1 MQIEHLQYEYEQVQ
15 AAVADGPI
23 LPSVTVDEIR
33 GYLGGKYNFQKELP
47 LDQVIQDAERM
58 LRTWQVQVTHPR
70 YLGLFNPAV
79 TLPSVVA
86 ETLVDMYNSQLAN
99 WRTSPAGN
107 EIERHTLGW
116 LTAKFGLPEDTI
128 ATFTSGGSEA
138 NLSAVAVALS
148 HAFPEYGEHGL
159 RGLSAPPS
167 LYLTDEAHHGFNKI
181 AHMTGIGRRALRL

>member
-1 MQIEHLQYEYEQVQ
+1 MQIEQLQQEYERVQ
-15 AAVADGPI
+15 ADVADGPI

-33 GYLGGKYNFQKELP
+33 SHLASRYHFQKELP
-47 LDQVIQDAERM
+47 LDEVVQDTERM

-79 TLPSVVA
+79 TLPSVIA
-86 ETLVDMYNSQLAN
+86 ETLVAMYNPQLAN

-116 LTAKFGLPEDTI
+116 LAAKFGLPGDTI

-138 NLSAVAVALS
+138 NLSAVAVALRWMGGPGTIS
-148 HAFPEYGEHGL
+148 PMGV
-159 RGLSAPPS
+159 
-167 LYLTDEAHHGFNKI
+167 
-181 AHMTGIGRRALRL
+181 